1 MESCSRVT
9 SHLDGHWEL
18 ELGRPAT
25 MVTGFAPQVG
35 GHIRGEDLER
45 AAHHPDGAVGMP
57 AGTATIDL
65 LQPAQEPGHQWRI
78 GGASGESGQILGHGG
93 QTEHARSALARALE
107 RGIPSHPSGLN
118 QAAGRRTED
127 DDDADSR

>member
-35 GHIRGEDLER
+35 GHIHGEDLER
-45 AAHHPDGAVGMP
+45 AAYHPDGAVGMS

-65 LQPAQEPGHQWRI
+65 LQPARGPGPQRR
-78 GGASGESGQILGHGG
+78 GRAALRESGEILGPGG
-93 QTEHARSALARALE
+93 PTGHARSALAR
-107 RGIPSHPSGLN
+107 
-118 QAAGRRTED
+118 
-127 DDDADSR
+127 